1 MRKLGMLLV
10 VFSMVSPAAFA
21 TEAALKHVPNAQEV
35 GTGRLSMVFWDV
47 YYATLYAPGGK
58 WDPEASY
65 ALKIHYFREIEGSDI
80 ADRTVEEIR
89 KQGFGDE
96 EKLAEWQAQLRN
108 IFPLVTKGS
117 QLTAVAE
124 PGKPTR
130 FYFND
135 KPIGSIADEKFG
147 SYFFAIW
154 LGEKTSEPALRKK
167 LLGFS

>member
-1 MRKLGMLLV
+1 MHRIAILLSC
-10 VFSMVSPAAFA
+10 FLLSSATFAAD
-21 TEAALKHVPNAQEV
+21 AALKHVPDAQEV
-35 GTGRLSMVFWDV
+35 GTGRLSIVFWDV
-47 YYATLYAPGGK
+47 YDATLYAPGGK

-65 ALKIHYFREIEGSDI
+65 ALKIYYFREIEGPDI

-96 EKLAEWQAQLRN
+96 RKLAEWQAQLRN

-135 KPIGSIADEKFG
+135 KPIGSIADAQFG
-147 SYFFAIW
+147 PRFFDIW
-154 LGEKTSEPALRKK
+154 LGEKTSEPELRKK